1 MPLSN
6 DAVVFHK
13 GFYTSTKSPI
23 MEKHGN
29 LYGNFAFS
37 LDYVLDS
44 KTTKNVM
51 TARKFVTR
59 RGLEALLDTLFD
71 TYGNYHLNYL
81 IFFST
86 SFFDDDVGEETYNT
100 EMNKYIMRMHGGSL
114 PQHVPFDK
122 NTLYGEFHTIRSTL
136 KTKKFLRQSG
146 KMLFV
151 NDNIYTIYVHTGMNK
166 DLK

>member
-1 MPLSN
+1 MPLST
-6 DAVVFHK
+6 DDVVFHK
-13 GFYTSTKSPI
+13 GFYTSTKAPI

-37 LDYVLDS
+37 FDYVLAS
-44 KTTKNVM
+44 GITKNIM
-51 TARKFVTR
+51 TSRRFATR
-59 RGLEALLDTLFD
+59 TQLETLLDSLFD

-86 SFFDDDVGEETYNT
+86 AFFNEDAGAETYNV
-100 EMNKYIMRMHGGSL
+100 EMNKYIMKMHNGSL

-136 KTKKFLRQSG
+136 KTKKFLQQSG
-146 KMLFV
+146 KILFV
-151 NDNIYTIYVHTGMNK
+151 NDNIYTIYIYTGMNK
-166 DLK
+166 GLK